1 MADPRVAKLA
11 RVMVRYSVPLKQ
23 GDLFRIN
30 ATPAARPLVRELYR
44 EALLAGAHP
53 LVRLSLEETEELLYR
68 HGSDEQI
75 THVSQVDRQE
85 NEEIG
90 ATLFIMSGENTRYLS
105 GVDAQKVALRRKAR
119 RPLNERFYD
128 RVNAGEANWSLTLY
142 PTLAAAQD
150 ADMSLTDY
158 EDFVYGAGKLDE
170 DDPVAAWKAVHVEQQ
185 RIADFLG
192 TKKLI
197 RLVGPET
204 DLTYH
209 TAGRAWINAD
219 GQKNFPDGEVFT
231 SPDETKTEGHIRFSF
246 PAVYSGR
253 EVTDVRLVFSE
264 GRVVEAHASKGED
277 LLHSL
282 LDMDEGARR
291 LGEAAFGTNYNIQRF
306 TRNTLFDEK
315 IGGTIHLALGSSFDE
330 IGGLNK
336 SALHWDIVNDMRQG
350 GEAYAD
356 GQLFYKDGKFLM

>member
-68 HGSDEQI
+68 HGTDEQI